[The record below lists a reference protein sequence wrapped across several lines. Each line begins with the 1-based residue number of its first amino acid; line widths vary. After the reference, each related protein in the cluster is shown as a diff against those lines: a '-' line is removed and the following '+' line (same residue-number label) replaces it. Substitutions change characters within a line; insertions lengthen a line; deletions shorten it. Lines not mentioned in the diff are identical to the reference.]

1 MRLLSLAL
9 QNFKGHQ
16 DLTVNFGNIT
26 IISGANG
33 TGKTSVFDAFC
44 WLLTGKD
51 GQGRVCGTGQKG
63 EATIRPRQADGELL
77 RQVEVS
83 VTGRL
88 MNEDG
93 EVHTLRRVYCEQYS
107 ADKNSGAKIFKGN
120 TTKYFINDV
129 PTPAAKYD
137 AWVKANVD
145 PDRMKL
151 TSDPAYFPGLPWQD
165 QRALLLQVAGDVDD
179 AAVIA
184 SDKALAPLAE
194 ALKKHSIDDIK
205 AMAAAQLKLANKAVK
220 EGVVRV
226 DQTMKLA
233 GNVTEADLTAE
244 ITRQDELLKAQNEMV
259 TQAESALAAAK
270 STGQTGRLQAEL
282 DAWKMKVE
290 AWEERRHNKIVDIN
304 DQFRRRSLEL
314 QGTIESK
321 RAQLDDLISRL
332 KAAETR
338 KQNLYYDYDTVYART
353 FTETE
358 CPTCHQPLPADKVA
372 EFREQFNQEKART
385 IEAIVA
391 DGKQTAAK
399 IKELEARRDSM
410 KLEVDTAENALAA
423 LHKNH
428 QAALDALPQ
437 LEDVPEFREVRSK
450 RDMIARELANL
461 EKGEMPD
468 LTPLQ
473 ANLDEACY
481 ARDMLLNKRARLQSN
496 LDTLRAI
503 GDLQAEL
510 QTQRENA
517 DAASA
522 KLRLITAFVAAR
534 CRLVSDKVNTL
545 FPGLEWQLF
554 TRNITNDDLVETC
567 ELRMHG
573 VGYRDLS
580 QGEKI
585 KAGLIIVNTLQEK
598 LQTVNPVWIDGAES
612 ITFTP
617 EVKSQLV
624 LLKAQENIKTLKV
637 EGKK

>member
-9 QNFKGHQ
+9 QNFKGHK
-16 DLTVNFGNIT
+16 DLTVNFGDVT
-26 IISGANG
+26 VLSGANG
-33 TGKTSVFDAFC
+33 TGKTSVYDAFC

-51 GQGRVCGTGQKG
+51 AQGRVCGTGQKG
-63 EATIRPRQADGELL
+63 EATIRPRGLDGELV

-88 MNEDG
+88 MDEDG
-93 EVHTLRRVYCEQYS
+93 EIHTLRRVYCEQYS
-107 ADKNSGAKIFKGN
+107 ADKNSGEKIFKGN

-129 PTPAAKYD
+129 PTPAAKYE
-137 AWVKANVD
+137 ARVKETVK

-151 TSDPAYFPGLPWQD
+151 TSDPAFFPGLPWQE
-165 QRALLLQVAGDVDD
+165 QRALLLHVAGDVDD

-233 GNVTEADLTAE
+233 GNVTEADLVAE
-244 ITRQDELLKAQNEMV
+244 IARQDELLKAQNEMV
-259 TQAESALAAAK
+259 TQSESSLAAAK
-270 STGQTGRLQAEL
+270 AAGQTGRLQAEL

-290 AWEERRHNKIVDIN
+290 AWEERRHNRIVAIN
-304 DQFRRRSLEL
+304 EEYRNRAQNL
-314 QGTIESK
+314 QGNLEAK
-321 RAQLDDLISRL
+321 RATVKDLDSRIR
-332 KAAETR
+332 AAEAR
-338 KQNLYYDYDTVYART
+338 RQELYQDYDAEYEKQ
-353 FTETE
+353 FIETE
-358 CPTCHQPLPADKVA
+358 CPTCHRPLPADKVA
-372 EFREQFNQEKART
+372 EMRGQFNQRKAAVIEK
-385 IEAIVA
+385 IVNE
-391 DGKQTAAK
+391 GKMIAAK
-399 IKELEARRDSM
+399 IQEMTEQRDFMLQSAAIEDKDLAGNQEELR
-410 KLEVDTAENALAA
+410 K
-423 LHKNH
+423 
-428 QAALDALPQ
+428 ALDALPQ
-437 LEDVPEFREVRSK
+437 LEDIPEFREVRAN
-450 RDMIARELANL
+450 RDRIARQLAGVT
-461 EKGEMPD
+461 EGPD
-468 LTPLQ
+468 LEPLQ
-473 ANLDEACY
+473 ANLNEACY

-517 DAASA
+517 DAASG

-617 EVKSQLV
+617 VVKGQLV
-624 LLKAQENIKTLKV
+624 LLKAQENINELKI
-637 EGKK
+637 EEA

>member
-9 QNFKGHQ
+9 QNFKGHK
-16 DLTVNFGNIT
+16 DLTVNFDDVT
-26 IISGANG
+26 VLSGANG
-33 TGKTSVFDAFC
+33 TGKTSVYDAFC

-51 GQGRVCGTGQKG
+51 AQGRVCGTGQKG
-63 EATIRPRQADGELL
+63 EATIRPRAMDGELV

-88 MNEDG
+88 MDEDG

-107 ADKNSGAKIFKGN
+107 ADKNSGEKIFKGN

-233 GNVTEADLTAE
+233 GNVTESDLAAE
-244 ITRQDELLKAQNEMV
+244 ITQQDELLKAQNEMV

-270 STGQTGRLQAEL
+270 AGGQTGRLQAEL

-290 AWEERRHNKIVDIN
+290 AWEERRHNRIVAIN
-304 DQFRRRSLEL
+304 EEYRNRAQNLQRNLEA
-314 QGTIESK
+314 K
-321 RAQLDDLISRL
+321 RATVKDLDSRIR
-332 KAAETR
+332 AAEAR
-338 KQNLYYDYDTVYART
+338 KQELYQDYDAEYEKQ
-353 FTETE
+353 FIETE

-372 EFREQFNQEKART
+372 EMRGQFNQRKAAVIEK
-385 IEAIVA
+385 IVNE
-391 DGKQTAAK
+391 GKMLAAK
-399 IKELEARRDSM
+399 IQDMTEQRDFMLQSAVIEEKDLAGNQEELR
-410 KLEVDTAENALAA
+410 K
-423 LHKNH
+423 
-428 QAALDALPQ
+428 ALDALPQ
-437 LEDVPEFREVRSK
+437 LEDIPAFREVRAN
-450 RDMIARELANL
+450 RDRIARKLAGVT
-461 EKGEMPD
+461 EEPD
-468 LTPLQ
+468 LEPLQ
-473 ANLDEACY
+473 ANLNEACY

-517 DAASA
+517 DAASE

-617 EVKSQLV
+617 VVKGQLV
-624 LLKAQENIKTLKV
+624 LLKAQENINELKI
-637 EGKK
+637 EEA

>member
-1 MRLLSLAL
+1 MRLLSMAL
-9 QNFKGHQ
+9 RNFKGHQ

-33 TGKTSVFDAFC
+33 TGKTTVFDAFC

-51 GQGRVCGTGQKG
+51 AQGRVCGTGQKG
-63 EATIRPRQADGELL
+63 EATIRPRALDGELV

-88 MNEDG
+88 MDEDG
-93 EVHTLRRVYCEQYS
+93 EIHTLRRVYCEQYS
-107 ADKNSGAKIFKGN
+107 ADKNSGEKIFKGN

-137 AWVKANVD
+137 AWVKVNVD

-151 TSDPAYFPGLPWQD
+151 TSDPAYFPGLPWQE
-165 QRALLLQVAGDVDD
+165 QRALLLHVAGDVDD

-184 SDKALAPLAE
+184 SDKDLAPLAE
-194 ALKKHSIDDIK
+194 LIKKHSIDDIK

-233 GNVTEADLTAE
+233 GNVTEADLVAE
-244 ITRQDELLKAQNEMV
+244 IARQDELLKAQNEMV

-617 EVKSQLV
+617 VVKGQLV
-624 LLKAQENIKTLKV
+624 LLKAQENIKELKI
-637 EGKK
+637 EEA

>member
-1 MRLLSLAL
+1 
-9 QNFKGHQ
+9 
-16 DLTVNFGNIT
+16 
-26 IISGANG
+26 
-33 TGKTSVFDAFC
+33 
-44 WLLTGKD
+44 
-51 GQGRVCGTGQKG
+51 
-63 EATIRPRQADGELL
+63 
-77 RQVEVS
+77 
-83 VTGRL
+83 
-88 MNEDG
+88 
-93 EVHTLRRVYCEQYS
+93 
-107 ADKNSGAKIFKGN
+107 
-120 TTKYFINDV
+120 
-129 PTPAAKYD
+129 
-137 AWVKANVD
+137 
-145 PDRMKL
+145 
-151 TSDPAYFPGLPWQD
+151 
-165 QRALLLQVAGDVDD
+165 
-179 AAVIA
+179 
-184 SDKALAPLAE
+184 
-194 ALKKHSIDDIK
+194 
-205 AMAAAQLKLANKAVK
+205 
-220 EGVVRV
+220 
-226 DQTMKLA
+226 
-233 GNVTEADLTAE
+233 
-244 ITRQDELLKAQNEMV
+244 MV

-290 AWEERRHNKIVDIN
+290 SWEERRHNKIVDIN

>member
-9 QNFKGHQ
+9 QNFKGHK
-16 DLTVNFGNIT
+16 DLTVNFDDVT
-26 IISGANG
+26 VLSGANG
-33 TGKTSVFDAFC
+33 TGKTSVYDAFC

-51 GQGRVCGTGQKG
+51 AQGRVCGTGQKG
-63 EATIRPRQADGELL
+63 EATIRPRALDGELV

-88 MNEDG
+88 MDEDG
-93 EVHTLRRVYCEQYS
+93 EIHTLRRVYCEQYS
-107 ADKNSGAKIFKGN
+107 ADKNSGEKIFKGN

-137 AWVKANVD
+137 AWVKVNVD

-151 TSDPAYFPGLPWQD
+151 TSDPAYFPGLPWQE
-165 QRALLLQVAGDVDD
+165 QRALLLHVAGDVDD

-184 SDKALAPLAE
+184 SDKELAPLAE
-194 ALKKHSIDDIK
+194 LIKKHSIDDIK

-233 GNVTEADLTAE
+233 GNVTEADLVAE
-244 ITRQDELLKAQNEMV
+244 IARQDELLKAQNEMV

-338 KQNLYYDYDTVYART
+338 KQNLYDDYDTVYART

-437 LEDVPEFREVRSK
+437 LEDVPAFREVRAN
-450 RDMIARELANL
+450 RDRIARELANL

-481 ARDMLLNKRARLQSN
+481 ARDMLLNTRARMQSN

-617 EVKSQLV
+617 VVKGQLV
-624 LLKAQENIKTLKV
+624 LLKAQENINELKI
-637 EGKK
+637 EEA

>member
-9 QNFKGHQ
+9 QNFKGHK

-290 AWEERRHNKIVDIN
+290 AWEERRHNKIVAIN
-304 DQFRRRSLEL
+304 DEFRRRSLEL
-314 QGTIESK
+314 QGGIESK
-321 RAQLDDLISRL
+321 RAQLADLISRL

-338 KQNLYYDYDTVYART
+338 KQNLYEDYDAVYART
-353 FTETE
+353 FTDTE

-372 EFREQFNQEKART
+372 ELREQFNQDKART

-399 IKELEARRDSM
+399 IKELEAQRDSM
-410 KLEVDTAENALAA
+410 KLEIDTAEKDLAA
-423 LHKNH
+423 LNKNH
-428 QAALDALPQ
+428 QAALDKLPQ
-437 LEDVPEFREVRSK
+437 LEDVPAFREVRAN
-450 RDMIARELANL
+450 RDRIARELANL

-503 GDLQAEL
+503 GDLQTEL

-617 EVKSQLV
+617 VVKGQLV
-624 LLKAQENIKTLKV
+624 LLKAQENINELKI
-637 EGKK
+637 EEA

>member
-9 QNFKGHQ
+9 QNFKGHK
-16 DLTVNFGNIT
+16 DLTVNFDDVT
-26 IISGANG
+26 VLSGANG
-33 TGKTSVFDAFC
+33 TGKTSVYDAFC

-51 GQGRVCGTGQKG
+51 AQGRVCGTGQKG
-63 EATIRPRQADGELL
+63 EATIRPRALDGELV

-88 MNEDG
+88 MDEDG
-93 EVHTLRRVYCEQYS
+93 EIHTLRRVYCEQYS
-107 ADKNSGAKIFKGN
+107 ADKNSGEKIFKGN

-137 AWVKANVD
+137 AWVKVNVD

-151 TSDPAYFPGLPWQD
+151 TSDPAYFPGLPWQE
-165 QRALLLQVAGDVDD
+165 QRALLLHVAGDVDD

-184 SDKALAPLAE
+184 SDKDLAPLAE
-194 ALKKHSIDDIK
+194 LIKKHSIDDIK

-233 GNVTEADLTAE
+233 GNVTEADLVAE
-244 ITRQDELLKAQNEMV
+244 IARQDELLKAQNEMV

-437 LEDVPEFREVRSK
+437 LEDVPAFREVRAN
-450 RDMIARELANL
+450 RDRIARELANL

-617 EVKSQLV
+617 VVKGQLV
-624 LLKAQENIKTLKV
+624 LLKAQENINELKI
-637 EGKK
+637 EEA

>member
-9 QNFKGHQ
+9 KNFKGHQ

-33 TGKTSVFDAFC
+33 TGKTTVFEAFC
-44 WLLTGKD
+44 WLMTGKD
-51 GQGRVCGTGQKG
+51 AQGRVCGTGQKG
-63 EATIRPRQADGELL
+63 EATIRPRALDGELV

-88 MNEDG
+88 MDEDG
-93 EVHTLRRVYCEQYS
+93 EIHTLRRVYCEQYS
-107 ADKNSGAKIFKGN
+107 ADKNSGEKIFKGN

-137 AWVKANVD
+137 AWVKVNVD

-151 TSDPAYFPGLPWQD
+151 TSDPAYFPGLPWQE
-165 QRALLLQVAGDVDD
+165 QRALLLHVAGDVDD

-184 SDKALAPLAE
+184 SDKDLAPLAE
-194 ALKKHSIDDIK
+194 LIKKHSIDDIK

-233 GNVTEADLTAE
+233 GNVTEADLVAE
-244 ITRQDELLKAQNEMV
+244 IARQDELLKAQNEMV

-321 RAQLDDLISRL
+321 RAQLADLISRL

-338 KQNLYYDYDTVYART
+338 KQNLYDDYDTVYART

-410 KLEVDTAENALAA
+410 KLEVDTAEKALAA

-428 QAALDALPQ
+428 QAMLDALPQ
-437 LEDVPEFREVRSK
+437 LEDVPAFREVRAN
-450 RDMIARELANL
+450 RDRIARQLAGVTEEPDLAPLQRNVEEARNIRSRL
-461 EKGEMPD
+461 QAKLGEM
-468 LTPLQ
+468 Q
-473 ANLDEACY
+473 ANLQTLQEVTAL
-481 ARDMLLNKRARLQSN
+481 RD
-496 LDTLRAI
+496 D
-503 GDLQAEL
+503 L

-517 DAASA
+517 DAASER
-522 KLRLITAFVAAR
+522 LRLVTQFVIAK
-534 CRLVSDKVNTL
+534 CHMLTDKVNTL

-617 EVKSQLV
+617 VVKGQLV
-624 LLKAQENIKTLKV
+624 LLKAQENINELKI
-637 EGKK
+637 EEA

>member
-9 QNFKGHQ
+9 QNFKGHK
-16 DLTVNFGNIT
+16 DLTVNFDDVT
-26 IISGANG
+26 VLSGANG
-33 TGKTSVFDAFC
+33 TGKTSAYDAFC

-51 GQGRVCGTGQKG
+51 AQGRVCGTGQKG
-63 EATIRPRQADGELL
+63 EATIRPRGLDGELV

-88 MNEDG
+88 MDEDG
-93 EVHTLRRVYCEQYS
+93 EIHTLRRVYCEQYS
-107 ADKNSGAKIFKGN
+107 ADKNSGEKIFKGN

-137 AWVKANVD
+137 AWVKANVA

-151 TSDPAYFPGLPWQD
+151 TSDPAYFPGLPWQE

-184 SDKALAPLAE
+184 SDKDLAPLAE
-194 ALKKHSIDDIK
+194 QMKKHSVDEIK
-205 AMAAAQLKLANKAVK
+205 TMAAAQLKLANKAVK

-233 GNVTEADLTAE
+233 GNVTEADLAAE

-270 STGQTGRLQAEL
+270 AGGQTGRLQAEL

-290 AWEERRHNKIVDIN
+290 AWEERRHNKIVAIN
-304 DQFRRRSLEL
+304 EEYRN
-314 QGTIESK
+314 
-321 RAQLDDLISRL
+321 RAQNLQRNLEAKRGTVKDLDSRIR
-332 KAAETR
+332 AAEAR
-338 KQNLYYDYDTVYART
+338 KQELYQDYDAEYEKQ
-353 FTETE
+353 FIETE

-372 EFREQFNQEKART
+372 EMRGQFNQRKAAVIEK
-385 IEAIVA
+385 IVNE
-391 DGKQTAAK
+391 GKMLAAK
-399 IKELEARRDSM
+399 IQDMTEQRDFMLQSAAIEEELR
-410 KLEVDTAENALAA
+410 K
-423 LHKNH
+423 
-428 QAALDALPQ
+428 ALDALPQ
-437 LEDVPEFREVRSK
+437 LEDVPEFREVRAN
-450 RDMIARELANL
+450 RDRIARQLAGVT
-461 EKGEMPD
+461 GEPD
-468 LTPLQ
+468 LEPLQ
-473 ANLDEACY
+473 ANLNEACY
-481 ARDMLLNKRARLQSN
+481 ARDTLLNKRARLQSN

-517 DAASA
+517 DAASE

-585 KAGLIIVNTLQEK
+585 NAGLIIVNTLQEK

-617 EVKSQLV
+617 VVKGQLV
-624 LLKAQENIKTLKV
+624 LLKAQENINELKI
-637 EGKK
+637 EEA

>member
-16 DLTVNFGNIT
+16 DLTVNFGDVT

-33 TGKTSVFDAFC
+33 TGKTSVYDAFC

-51 GQGRVCGTGQKG
+51 AQGRVCGTGQKG
-63 EATIRPRQADGELL
+63 EATIRPRGLDGELV

-88 MNEDG
+88 MDEDG
-93 EVHTLRRVYCEQYS
+93 EIHTLRRVYCEQYS
-107 ADKNSGAKIFKGN
+107 ADKNSGEKIFKGN

-129 PTPAAKYD
+129 PTQAAKYE
-137 AWVKANVD
+137 AWVKETVK

-151 TSDPAYFPGLPWQD
+151 TSDPAFFPGLPWQE
-165 QRALLLQVAGDVDD
+165 QRALLLHVAGDVDD

-184 SDKALAPLAE
+184 SDKDLAPLAE
-194 ALKKHSIDDIK
+194 MMKKHSVDEIK

-233 GNVTEADLTAE
+233 GNVTEAELAAE
-244 ITRQDELLKAQNEMV
+244 ISKQEEMVQAQEEYV
-259 TQAESALAAAK
+259 TQAESALAASKAG
-270 STGQTGRLQAEL
+270 GQTGRLQAEL

-290 AWEERRHNKIVDIN
+290 SWEERRHSKIVAID

-314 QGTIESK
+314 QGCIEFK
-321 RAQLDDLISRL
+321 RAQLADLISRL
-332 KAAETR
+332 KAAENR
-338 KQNLYYDYDTVYART
+338 KQNLYDDYDAVYART
-353 FTETE
+353 FTDTE

-372 EFREQFNQEKART
+372 ELRERFNQEKART

-399 IKELEARRDSM
+399 IKELEAKRDSM
-410 KLEVDTAENALAA
+410 KLEIDTAGKALAA
-423 LHKNH
+423 LQKNH
-428 QAALDALPQ
+428 QATLDSLPQ
-437 LEDVPEFREVRSK
+437 LEDVPEFRDDRSR
-450 RDMIARELANL
+450 RDMLARELADL
-461 EKGEMPD
+461 KGGTQPD
-468 LTPLQ
+468 LAPLQRSVEEARNIRSRLQAKLGELQ
-473 ANLDEACY
+473 ANLRTLQEVTAL
-481 ARDMLLNKRARLQSN
+481 RD
-496 LDTLRAI
+496 D
-503 GDLQAEL
+503 L

-517 DAASA
+517 DVASER
-522 KLRLITAFVAAR
+522 LRLVTQFVIAK
-534 CRLVSDKVNTL
+534 CRMLTDKVNTL
-545 FPGLEWQLF
+545 FPGLEWRLF
-554 TRNITNDDLVETC
+554 QQNVTNDDTVETC
-567 ELRMHG
+567 ELTMHG

-585 KAGLIIVNTLQEK
+585 RAGMIIVGTLQEK
-598 LQTVNPVWIDGAES
+598 LQILNPVWVDGAES

-624 LLKAQENIKTLKV
+624 LLKAQENINQLKAEV
-637 EGKK
+637 K

>member
-9 QNFKGHQ
+9 QNFKGHK
-16 DLTVNFGNIT
+16 DLTVNFDDVT
-26 IISGANG
+26 VLSGANG
-33 TGKTSVFDAFC
+33 TGKTSVYDSFC

-51 GQGRVCGTGQKG
+51 AQGRVCGTGQKG
-63 EATIRPRQADGELL
+63 EATIRPRGLDGELV

-93 EVHTLRRVYCEQYS
+93 EVYTLQRVYCEQYS
-107 ADKNSGAKIFKGN
+107 ADKNSGEKIFKGN
-120 TTKYFINDV
+120 TTKYFINNV

-184 SDKALAPLAE
+184 SDKDLAPLAE
-194 ALKKHSIDDIK
+194 ALKKHSIEDIK
-205 AMAAAQLKLANKAVK
+205 AMASAQLKLANKAVK

-270 STGQTGRLQAEL
+270 AAGQTGRLQAEL

-290 AWEERRHNKIVDIN
+290 AWEERRHNKIVAIN
-304 DQFRRRSLEL
+304 DEFRRRSLEL

-321 RAQLDDLISRL
+321 RAQLADLISRL

-338 KQNLYYDYDTVYART
+338 KQNLYEDYDAVYART

-372 EFREQFNQEKART
+372 ELREQFNQEKART

-410 KLEVDTAENALAA
+410 RLDIDTAEKALAA
-423 LHKNH
+423 LNKNH
-428 QAALDALPQ
+428 QAMLDKLPQ
-437 LEDVPEFREVRSK
+437 LEDVPEFREVRAN
-450 RDMIARELANL
+450 RDRIARQLAGVT
-461 EKGEMPD
+461 EEPD
-468 LTPLQ
+468 LEPLQ
-473 ANLDEACY
+473 ANLNEACY

-617 EVKSQLV
+617 VVKGQLV

>member
-9 QNFKGHQ
+9 QNFKGHK

>member
-9 QNFKGHQ
+9 QNFKGHK
-16 DLTVNFGNIT
+16 DLTVNFDDVT
-26 IISGANG
+26 VLSGANG
-33 TGKTSVFDAFC
+33 TGKTSVYDAFC

-51 GQGRVCGTGQKG
+51 AQGRVCGTGQKG
-63 EATIRPRQADGELL
+63 EATIRPRALDGELV

-88 MNEDG
+88 MDEDG
-93 EVHTLRRVYCEQYS
+93 EIHTLRRVYCEQYS
-107 ADKNSGAKIFKGN
+107 ADKNSGEKIFKGN

-137 AWVKANVD
+137 AWVKENID

-151 TSDPAYFPGLPWQD
+151 TSDPAYFPGLPWQE
-165 QRALLLQVAGDVDD
+165 QRALLLHVAGDVDD

-184 SDKALAPLAE
+184 SDKDLAPLAE
-194 ALKKHSIDDIK
+194 LIKKHSIDDIK

-233 GNVTEADLTAE
+233 GNVTEADLAAE
-244 ITRQDELLKAQNEMV
+244 IARQDELLKAQNEMV

-290 AWEERRHNKIVDIN
+290 SWEERRHNKIVDIN

-617 EVKSQLV
+617 VVKGQLV
-624 LLKAQENIKTLKV
+624 LLKAQENIKELKI
-637 EGKK
+637 EEA

>member
-9 QNFKGHQ
+9 QNFKGHK
-16 DLTVNFGNIT
+16 DLTVNFGDVT
-26 IISGANG
+26 VLSGANG
-33 TGKTSVFDAFC
+33 TGKTSVYDAFC

-51 GQGRVCGTGQKG
+51 AQGRVCGTGQKG
-63 EATIRPRQADGELL
+63 EATIRPRGLDGELV

-83 VTGRL
+83 VAGRL
-88 MNEDG
+88 MDEDG
-93 EVHTLRRVYCEQYS
+93 EVHTLQRVYCEQYS
-107 ADKNSGAKIFKGN
+107 ADKNSGEKIFKGN
-120 TTKYFINDV
+120 TTKYFINNV

-145 PDRMKL
+145 PDHMKL
-151 TSDPAYFPGLPWQD
+151 TSDPAYFPGLPWQE

-233 GNVTEADLTAE
+233 GNVTEADLAAE
-244 ITRQDELLKAQNEMV
+244 ITQQDELLKAQNEMV

-270 STGQTGRLQAEL
+270 AGGQTGRLQAEL

-290 AWEERRHNKIVDIN
+290 AWEERRHNRIVAIN
-304 DQFRRRSLEL
+304 DEFRRLSLGL
-314 QGTIESK
+314 QGNIESK
-321 RAQLDDLISRL
+321 RAQLADLICRL
-332 KAAETR
+332 KAAEVR
-338 KQNLYYDYDTVYART
+338 KQNLYDDYDSTYARA
-353 FTETE
+353 FTDTE

-391 DGKQTAAK
+391 DGKRTAAK
-399 IKELEARRDSM
+399 IKELEAQRDSM
-410 KLEVDTAENALAA
+410 KLDIDAAEKDLAA
-423 LHKNH
+423 LNKNH

-437 LEDVPEFREVRSK
+437 LEDIPEFREVRAN
-450 RDMIARELANL
+450 RDRIARQLAGVT
-461 EKGEMPD
+461 EEPD
-468 LTPLQ
+468 LEPLQ
-473 ANLDEACY
+473 ANLNEACY

-522 KLRLITAFVAAR
+522 NLRLITAFVAAR

-617 EVKSQLV
+617 VVKGQLV

-637 EGKK
+637 DGKK

>member
-9 QNFKGHQ
+9 QNFKGHK
-16 DLTVNFGNIT
+16 DLTVNFDDVT
-26 IISGANG
+26 VLSGANG
-33 TGKTSVFDAFC
+33 TGKTSVYDAFC

-51 GQGRVCGTGQKG
+51 AQGRVCGTGQKG
-63 EATIRPRQADGELL
+63 EATIRPRALDGELV

-88 MNEDG
+88 MDEDG
-93 EVHTLRRVYCEQYS
+93 EIHTLRRVYCEQYS
-107 ADKNSGAKIFKGN
+107 ADKNSGEKIFKGN

-137 AWVKANVD
+137 AWVKVNVD

-151 TSDPAYFPGLPWQD
+151 TSDPAYFPGLPWQE
-165 QRALLLQVAGDVDD
+165 QRALLLHVAGDVDD

-184 SDKALAPLAE
+184 SDKDLAPLAE
-194 ALKKHSIDDIK
+194 LIKKHSIDDIK

-233 GNVTEADLTAE
+233 GNVTEADLVAE
-244 ITRQDELLKAQNEMV
+244 IARQDELLKAQNEMV

-437 LEDVPEFREVRSK
+437 LEDVPAFREVRAN
-450 RDMIARELANL
+450 RDRIARELANL

-510 QTQRENA
+510 QTQREIA

-617 EVKSQLV
+617 VVKGQLV
-624 LLKAQENIKTLKV
+624 LLKAQENINELKI
-637 EGKK
+637 EEA

>member
-1 MRLLSLAL
+1 MKLLSLAL

-290 AWEERRHNKIVDIN
+290 AWEERRHNKIVAIN
-304 DQFRRRSLEL
+304 DEFRRRSLEL
-314 QGTIESK
+314 QGGIESK
-321 RAQLDDLISRL
+321 RAQLADLISRL

-338 KQNLYYDYDTVYART
+338 KQNLYEDYDAVYART
-353 FTETE
+353 FTDTE

-372 EFREQFNQEKART
+372 ELREQFNQDKART

-399 IKELEARRDSM
+399 IKELEAQRDSM
-410 KLEVDTAENALAA
+410 KLEIDTAEKDLAA
-423 LHKNH
+423 LNKNH
-428 QAALDALPQ
+428 QAALDKLPQ
-437 LEDVPEFREVRSK
+437 LEDVPEFREVRAN
-450 RDMIARELANL
+450 RDRIARELANL

-617 EVKSQLV
+617 VVKGQLV
-624 LLKAQENIKTLKV
+624 LLKAQENINELKI
-637 EGKK
+637 EEA

>member
-33 TGKTSVFDAFC
+33 TGKTSVYDAFC

-51 GQGRVCGTGQKG
+51 AQGRVCGTGQKG
-63 EATIRPRQADGELL
+63 EATIRPRGQDGELV

-88 MNEDG
+88 MDDDG
-93 EVHTLRRVYCEQYS
+93 EIHTLRRVYCEQYS
-107 ADKNSGAKIFKGN
+107 ADKNSGEKIFKGN

-184 SDKALAPLAE
+184 SDKDLAPLAE
-194 ALKKHSIDDIK
+194 LIKKHSIDDIK

-233 GNVTEADLTAE
+233 GNVTEADLVAE
-244 ITRQDELLKAQNEMV
+244 IARQDELLKAQNEMV

-437 LEDVPEFREVRSK
+437 LEDVPAFREVRAN
-450 RDMIARELANL
+450 RDRIARELANL

-617 EVKSQLV
+617 EVKSQLI
-624 LLKAQENIKTLKV
+624 LLRAQENIKELKI
-637 EGKK
+637 EEA

>member
-9 QNFKGHQ
+9 QNFKGHK
-16 DLTVNFGNIT
+16 DLTVNFDDVT
-26 IISGANG
+26 VLSGANG
-33 TGKTSVFDAFC
+33 TGKTSVYDAFC

-51 GQGRVCGTGQKG
+51 AQGRVCGTGQKG
-63 EATIRPRQADGELL
+63 EATIRPRALDGELV

-107 ADKNSGAKIFKGN
+107 ADKNSGEKIFKGN

-137 AWVKANVD
+137 SWVKDNLN
-145 PDRMKL
+145 PDLMKQ
-151 TSDPAYFPGLPWQD
+151 TSDPSYFPGLPWQD
-165 QRALLLQVAGDVDD
+165 QRAFLLHLIGDVDD
-179 AAVIA
+179 ASVIA
-184 SDKALAPLAE
+184 SDKDLAPMAE
-194 ALKKHSIDDIK
+194 MLKKHSVDDIK

-233 GNVTEADLTAE
+233 GNVTEADLVAE

-270 STGQTGRLQAEL
+270 AAGQTGRLQAEL

-290 AWEERRHNKIVDIN
+290 AWEERRHNKIVAIN
-304 DQFRRRSLEL
+304 DEFRRRSLEL
-314 QGTIESK
+314 HGTIESK
-321 RAQLDDLISRL
+321 RAQLADVISRL

-338 KQNLYYDYDTVYART
+338 KQNLYDDYDATYARA
-353 FTETE
+353 FTDTE

-372 EFREQFNQEKART
+372 ELREQFNQEKARSLET
-385 IEAIVA
+385 IVA
-391 DGKQTAAK
+391 EGKQTAAD
-399 IKELEARRDSM
+399 IKDLEGRRDSM
-410 KLEVDTAENALAA
+410 KLDVDTAVNGLEALQ
-423 LHKNH
+423 KNH
-428 QAALDALPQ
+428 QATLDSLPQ
-437 LEDVPEFREVRSK
+437 LEDVPEFRDVRAK
-450 RDMIARELANL
+450 RDRLKRELDGL
-461 EKGEMPD
+461 EEPD
-468 LTPLQ
+468 LEPLQ
-473 ANLDEACY
+473 ANLNEACY

-496 LDTLRAI
+496 LDTLWAI
-503 GDLQAEL
+503 GSLQADL

-517 DAASA
+517 DAASE

-554 TRNITNDDLVETC
+554 TKNISNDDIVETC

-617 EVKSQLV
+617 VVKGQLV
-624 LLKAQENIKTLKV
+624 LLKAQENIKNLKV